1 MTRKQIRDAMDKH
14 DAYISKIGQKE
25 AARYL
30 RSKEQAQPTGLIREI
45 IAGIACLILIAAIL
59 VIGLAL

>member
-1 MTRKQIRDAMDKH
+1 MTRKQLRDAMDKH

-30 RSKEQAQPTGLIREI
+30 RTKEQAQPTGLIRET
-45 IAGIACLILIAAIL
+45 IAGIVFMVGLT
-59 VIGLAL
+59 IGLVFILTL